1 MKIYIAAYQ
10 SKAYDIQ
17 NTNIMIKKISNRL
30 GEELE
35 GNLIFWE
42 KSTLIVKLTSHCAAE
57 INNYSL
63 IPTRAYEFALFYS
76 KSKCQ
81 RKTHQNFNSNKPGWT
96 NRCVASRICHD
107 EQSRRQTYPF
117 HVKDQHWTRCYVII
131 FCQRPR
137 CLVCHPEVLMQNLN
151 YFRNYRLFSV
161 KNAILDFNKKKGTG
175 KRLFLNFTPLYLSEK
190 QWARAFFQL
199 C

>member
-1 MKIYIAAYQ
+1 MT
-10 SKAYDIQ
+10 KA
-17 NTNIMIKKISNRL
+17 IKLVLRRKV
-30 GEELE
+30 E
-35 GNLIFWE
+35 GNLVSLSIKPITRWK
-42 KSTLIVKLTSHCAAE
+42 KSL
-57 INNYSL
+57 
-63 IPTRAYEFALFYS
+63 
-76 KSKCQ
+76 
-81 RKTHQNFNSNKPGWT
+81 
-96 NRCVASRICHD
+96 CHD

-190 QWARAFFQL
+190 Q
-199 C
+199 